1 MTLGGGGLRN
11 GGRQRAGGDGLDLGD
26 VEGRMHP
33 EGWRK
38 SESHGTG
45 VNDSLYLKRAN
56 ETGGEFGGNSLQGKV
71 FCPEPNLLSG
81 SILGGR

>member
-1 MTLGGGGLRN
+1 MRHPGE
-11 GGRQRAGGDGLDLGD
+11 DGLHLGD
-26 VEGRMHP
+26 VEGWMHT

-45 VNDSLYLKRAN
+45 VNDSLNLEWTN

-71 FCPEPNLLSG
+71 FCPKPNPWSG
-81 SILGGR
+81 SVLGGR